1 MDSSGDI
8 PIADPRM
15 EPYSVF
21 SLMPV
26 ELMCAYEMLELI
38 LRLLSQLRLSLWSK
52 TVIWVDSLR
61 VKRS

>member
-1 MDSSGDI
+1 
-8 PIADPRM
+8 M
-15 EPYSVF
+15 EPNSVF

-38 LRLLSQLRLSLWSK
+38 LRLLSQLRFSLSSN
-52 TVIWVDSLR
+52 TVTWVDSLR